1 MATGLSVNRLIR
13 VQVQLTPLSAARRN
27 FGVLCMA
34 GASTVISPRER
45 IRYYADIESVAQDFG
60 VSAPEYLSAQLFFSQ
75 VPRPSILALARWC
88 KTATAA
94 LLQGAILTTAEQS
107 LAAWNAITK
116 GSVTLTVGGV
126 AQSITDLDFSTITN
140 LNQVATAI
148 TAKVTGAGLVWTGS
162 RFELSTSTAGAEAT
176 LFYATAGVTA
186 DGGTDISTLLKL
198 TQALALPPVD
208 GANAETPAECALAL
222 ADISSGWYGLMFAD
236 TSITEEQHLN
246 VSAAIEA
253 MQTSHIYGLTVT
265 DTRVL
270 DAVYTADLASQC
282 KALKRLRTFC
292 QYSENPYAIAS
303 FFGRAF
309 TVNFNANRSTIN
321 MMYKQEPGI
330 VPQYLTETQALTLK
344 TKRCNVFV
352 YYDNDT
358 AILQYGVMS
367 GPAWFD
373 EIHGTDWL
381 QNAVQNECYNLLYTS
396 KTKVPQTDE
405 GLNQFV
411 NTIEAVFGEARNNG
425 LLAPG
430 QWNSD
435 GFGQLERGQ
444 YLPKGWYIYAPL
456 MDSQPQSIR
465 EQRVAPP
472 LQCAIKLAGAIN
484 EIDVLISVNR

>member
-13 VQVQLTPLSAARRN
+13 VQVQLTPLAAARRN
-27 FGVLCMA
+27 FGVLCIA
-34 GASTVISPRER
+34 GASVVISVRER
-45 IRYYADIESVAQDFG
+45 IRYYSDVESVVQDFG
-60 VSAPEYLSAQLFFSQ
+60 VNAPEYLAAQLFFSQ
-75 VPRPSILALARWC
+75 VPRPSILALARWVSAP
-88 KTATAA
+88 TSA
-94 LLQGAILTTAEQS
+94 LLQGGILTTAEQS
-107 LAAWNAITK
+107 LAAWNAISE
-116 GSVTLTVGGV
+116 GSVTFSVGGV
-126 AQSITDLDFSTITN
+126 AQSVTDLDFSTVTN
-140 LNQVATAI
+140 LNQVASAI
-148 TAKVTGAGLVWTGS
+148 NAKITGAGVVWTGD
-162 RFELSTSTAGAEAT
+162 RFEMSTSAAGTEAS
-176 LFYATAGVTA
+176 LHYATSA
-186 DGGTDISTLLKL
+186 DEGEDISARLKL
-198 TQALALPPVD
+198 TQALALPPLD
-208 GANAETPAECALAL
+208 GADAETPAECALAL

-236 TSITEEQHLN
+236 TSISEEQHLN

-253 MQTSHIYGLTVT
+253 MQTSHLYGLTLT

-270 DAVYTADLASQC
+270 DAVYTADLASQL
-282 KALKRLRTFC
+282 KALKRLRTLC

-321 MMYKQEPGI
+321 MMYKQEPGL

-344 TKRCNVFV
+344 NKRCNVFV

-358 AILQYGVMS
+358 AIVQYGVVS
-367 GPAWFD
+367 GSAWFD

-425 LLAPG
+425 LIAPG

-465 EQRVAPP
+465 EQRIAPP